1 MTCDDLFDLLT
12 GQSRPDNAP
21 AREAMKRHLA
31 HCRSCRRLADAFEPA
46 VELFREAS
54 AGEDFTEP
62 SLYEGPWSEE
72 DVEQHERHDRV
83 ERQPLV
89 KRPPDVPEWFHVL
102 LGGDLLR
109 LAAAVLIGLT
119 LGALVWGT
127 TDSPLGA
134 TTQGG
139 LAISAPGPV
148 AISAPRVTL
157 ASLRLTA
164 ACLSMEHRP
173 ADHAGV
179 PRVRLASDLLTSANY
194 SALNCCTL
202 CHASLG
208 EAPHSRFATAEVVR
222 SCQACHTF

>member
-12 GQSRPDNAP
+12 GQTRPDNAP
-21 AREAMKRHLA
+21 AREAMKRHLV
-31 HCRSCRRLADAFEPA
+31 HCRNCRRLADALEPA

-54 AGEDFTEP
+54 AGDEFAAP
-62 SLYEGPWSEE
+62 ALYEGPWQDE
-72 DVEQHERHDRV
+72 DMEQTEWDDRA

-119 LGALVWGT
+119 LGAVVWGT
-127 TDSPLGA
+127 TDSPLSA
-134 TTQGG
+134 TAPGG
-139 LAISAPGPV
+139 LAISAPGPA
-148 AISAPRVTL
+148 AISAPHVTL

-164 ACLSMEHRP
+164 ACLPLEHRP
-173 ADHAGV
+173 SADAGS
-179 PRVRLASDLLTSANY
+179 PRLRLASDLLASANY
-194 SALNCCTL
+194 SALNCCTH

-222 SCQACHTF
+222 SCQACHAF